1 MRGLIRLVLVGLVL
15 VVCLSLVL
23 VTLALFG
30 TLLGVGVGLVRVPD
44 IDFHQLRWPTP
55 GSAVAWGNL
64 LLLCPVLLLIIL
76 ICLSLALWRVLRVDT
91 SKNSQ
96 RLDAEES
103 RIMQELYRGMS
114 RLEERVESL
123 ETILLDRASRSGSGG
138 KTGRGVGDRRTGEG

>member
-44 IDFHQLRWPTP
+44 IDRWLSSTP
-55 GSAVAWGNL
+55 GFLVTAG
-64 LLLCPVLLLIIL
+64 PVLLLIVL
-76 ICLSLALWRVLRVDT
+76 ICLTFTLWKVLRGDT
-91 SKNSQ
+91 SKNRE

-103 RIMQELYRGMS
+103 RVMQELYRGLS

-123 ETILLDRASRSGSGG
+123 ETILLDRAGRSRAGR
-138 KTGRGVGDRRTGEG
+138 KAGRGVDDRRTGEG

>member
-44 IDFHQLRWPTP
+44 IDRWLSSTP
-55 GSAVAWGNL
+55 GFLVTAG
-64 LLLCPVLLLIIL
+64 PVLLLIVL
-76 ICLSLALWRVLRVDT
+76 ICLTFTLWKVLRGDT
-91 SKNSQ
+91 SKNHQ

-103 RIMQELYRGMS
+103 RVMQELYRGLS

-123 ETILLDRASRSGSGG
+123 ETILLDRAGRSRAGR
-138 KTGRGVGDRRTGEG
+138 KAGRGVDDRRTGEG

>member
-1 MRGLIRLVLVGLVL
+1 MRGLIRLVLLGLVL

-44 IDFHQLRWPTP
+44 IDRWLSSTP
-55 GSAVAWGNL
+55 GFLVTAG
-64 LLLCPVLLLIIL
+64 PVLLLIVL
-76 ICLSLALWRVLRVDT
+76 ICLTLTLWKALRSDT
-91 SKNSQ
+91 SKNHQ

-123 ETILLDRASRSGSGG
+123 ETILLDRASRSGPGG
-138 KTGRGVGDRRTGEG
+138 KTGRGVGDRTTGEG